1 MASNNFKKMKYLYHK
16 KDNFIAYHKIEG
28 KSPGI
33 IFLHGLRSDMYGNK
47 ALALEKYAKTK
58 GLSFIRFDFRGH
70 GKSSGHF
77 HNFGITDWIEDMLFI
92 LDQLT
97 VSPQILV
104 GSSMGGWIMLQTAIK
119 NPIKIH
125 ALLGIA
131 AAPDFTQD
139 IYKYDLSELQKKNL
153 KKYGYIKV
161 KSDYDEEPY
170 KISTNLLNQGEE
182 NLLLDNL
189 ISINCPI
196 HLLHGELDYVV
207 PIKTALKLMDKL
219 SSKNK
224 KLTILGGAGHRF
236 SEEKEIKEI
245 FLSLNKLRKT

>member
-1 MASNNFKKMKYLYHK
+1 MASNNFKKIKYLYHK
-16 KDNFIAYHKIEG
+16 KDSFIAYHKIEG

-33 IFLHGLRSDMYGNK
+33 IFLHGLRSDMDGKK
-47 ALALEKYAKTK
+47 AIALEIYAKKK

-70 GKSSGHF
+70 GKSSGQF
-77 HNFGITDWIEDMLFI
+77 HDFGITDWIEDMLLI
-92 LDQLT
+92 LEKLT

-119 NPIKIH
+119 KPKKIH

-131 AAPDFTQD
+131 AAPDFTID
-139 IYKYDLSELQKKNL
+139 IYKNDLSELQKNNL

-161 KSDYDEEPY
+161 KSDYDKEEY
-170 KISTNLLNQGEE
+170 KISTTLLNQGDK
-182 NLLLDNL
+182 NLLLGNL
-189 ISINCPI
+189 IYINSPV

-207 PIKTALKLMDKL
+207 PIKTALKLIDKL
-219 SSKNK
+219 TSKNK

-236 SEEKEIKEI
+236 SEENEIKEI